1 MRKFIFTLLIGL
13 TSLMV
18 YGQDPVVLKIA
29 NVEVAPGTT
38 TATVDVTIDGFV
50 NMQSAA
56 FSLNYDSL
64 VLRYGSIT
72 NFNTALGLSISNF
85 GTPGTGSIKPGR
97 IRFLWDTPMANGQ
110 TVPNGTRLFS
120 IVFDILGGP
129 GSMSAITQS
138 NVDYVRNLMQVTNFS
153 SQNGSVRVT
162 TGGGG
167 GGGGF
172 VDPCPNV
179 TCASPTRLLFYG
191 DTIFASPGQQFK
203 MPIRVKNFKDIQ
215 TGDGSFSFDSTK
227 LKFISIKSDVL
238 TGAGMVF
245 ATPPAIKNGTIR
257 YSYFDN
263 DGLTKTVADGTVVF
277 EITFE
282 KISVMDDTS
291 RVCIGREPV
300 PVMDWAAVINGTAQS
315 VPFCIQAGTVIGRT
329 NPAPPVRFKLNT
341 TSGAEGS
348 TVCLDVTVEN
358 FIMIQNVQFSI
369 NWNPAH
375 LEYISTGMYGLS
387 LNPTTN
393 FNNTDSTLTFSWNTI
408 PPLVTLPN
416 GHKIFQIC
424 FRLVGDCIITVPVQ
438 ITSTP
443 REIEVV
449 GTYDGENDY
458 EFGTEITNGAI
469 TITCGDP
476 SICNINSTTNTSCF
490 GSADGAVS
498 ATVTPAQGLT
508 NCMCVWKN
516 SAGVVIKSTANLADC
531 NLANVAAGSYTLEL
545 ICSGTQQCTS
555 NAVVGQPDRINI
567 PGTGITNEACGTKG
581 SINVTGITGGNPPY
595 NTFTWNPNVGTTAN
609 VTNLDAGT
617 YMLTVTD
624 SKGCTGT
631 QSFVVTSSNTPLSG
645 TAVATPVKCFGG
657 NDGAITVTPSGGCPP
672 YTITPAVNNLT
683 AGSYTVTITDS
694 SVPVNTHTI
703 TNVMVTQP
711 SAPLTIMPD
720 PQNTQAGM
728 STGRITLTIAGGTQ
742 NYNIVWSSNATQ
754 IAANTNPATNLSVGT
769 YSVTVT
775 DANGCTAVAL
785 DIEIGEDTGPAEL
798 VKFETVGVSSN
809 FNGFGVNCNGN
820 CNGVI
825 SGNLADGTL
834 PVRLVLKIGN
844 VILTERNVT
853 ALGPFEFNNLC
864 AGNYTIEGINAAGTT
879 ISGAVTVTTP
889 SRLIG
894 GNPAIQC
901 VTEGE
906 SDGSI
911 SLNITTGVAPYTY
924 AWSTPGSI
932 TNVLSGL
939 EVGTYAVTV
948 TDANNCVITLG
959 NLDVRPCNVVDDEC
973 GKGNLLLTP
982 NGDQHNDNFVIT
994 CSEDLNG
1001 TLSIYDRWGR
1011 LVYNKML
1018 YDNTF
1023 IGIDNNNNELIEGS
1037 YIWIYEVNYGN
1048 GLRETFNGTLTLLK

>member
-13 TSLMV
+13 TSLMI

-64 VLRYGSIT
+64 VLRFNSIT
-72 NFNTALGLSISNF
+72 NFNTTLDLKNSNF
-85 GTPGTGSIKPGR
+85 GFPGTGSIKPGR
-97 IRFLWDTPMANGQ
+97 IRFLWDTPQANGQ

-129 GSMSAITQS
+129 GSMSAVTQS

-162 TGGGG
+162 TGGSG

-179 TCASPTRLLFYG
+179 ACASPTRLLFYG

-245 ATPPAIKNGTIR
+245 ATPPAVKNGTIR

-277 EITFE
+277 EITFQ
-282 KISVMDDTS
+282 KISAINDTS

-315 VPFCIQAGTVIGRT
+315 VPFCVQAGTVIGRT
-329 NPAPPVRFKLNT
+329 SVAPPVKFKLNT
-341 TSGAEGS
+341 GSGPKGS
-348 TVCLDVTVEN
+348 TVCLDLTVEN
-358 FIMIQNVQFSI
+358 FIMIQNAQFSI

-375 LEYISTGMYGLS
+375 LEYISTGMYSLSGLS
-387 LNPTTN
+387 MLN
-393 FNNTDSTLTFSWNTI
+393 FNNTSSSLTFSWNTT
-408 PPLVTLPN
+408 PPLITLPN
-416 GHKIFQIC
+416 NHKIFQIC
-424 FRLVGDCIITVPVQ
+424 FRLIGDCPITSPVQ
-438 ITSTP
+438 ITGMP
-443 REIEVV
+443 RQIEVN
-449 GTYDGENDY
+449 GTYDGVNDY

-469 TITCGDP
+469 TIACGDP
-476 SICNINSTTNTSCF
+476 SVCNINSTTNTSCF
-490 GSADGAVS
+490 GSTDGSVS
-498 ATVTPAQGLT
+498 ATVTPAQGST

-609 VTNLDAGT
+609 VTNLNAGT
-617 YMLTVTD
+617 YQLTVTD

-657 NDGAITVTPSGGCPP
+657 NDGAIAVTPSGGCPP
-672 YTITPAVNNLT
+672 YTITPTVSNLT

-694 SVPVNTHTI
+694 SVPVNTFTI
-703 TNVMVTQP
+703 PVTVTQP
-711 SAPLTIMPD
+711 TVPLTIMPV

-728 STGRITLTIAGGTQ
+728 STGRITLNITGGTQ

-785 DIEIGEDTGPAEL
+785 NIPIGEDSGPAVV

-825 SGNLADGTL
+825 TGNLADGTL

-844 VILTERNVT
+844 VVLTERNVT
-853 ALGPFEFNNLC
+853 ALGPIEFNNLC

-894 GNPAIQC
+894 GNPVIQC

-911 SLNITTGVAPYTY
+911 TLNITTGVAPYTY
-924 AWSTPGSI
+924 SWSTPGSVS
-932 TNVLSGL
+932 NVLFGL
-939 EVGTYAVTV
+939 EVGTYAVTI

-973 GKGNLLLTP
+973 GKGNLVLTP
-982 NGDQHNDNFVIT
+982 NGDQQNDNFVIT

-1048 GLRETFNGTLTLLK
+1048 GLRETFNGTLTILK

>member
-64 VLRYGSIT
+64 VLRFNSIT
-72 NFNTALGLSISNF
+72 NFNTTLDLKNSNF
-85 GTPGTGSIKPGR
+85 GFPGTGSIKPGR
-97 IRFLWDTPMANGQ
+97 IRFLWDTPQANGQ

-129 GSMSAITQS
+129 GSMSAVTQS

-162 TGGGG
+162 TGGSG

-179 TCASPTRLLFYG
+179 ACASPTRLLFYG
-191 DTIFASPGQQFK
+191 DTIFASPGQQIK

-227 LKFISIKSDVL
+227 LKFIDIKSTVL

-245 ATPPAIKNGTIR
+245 ATPPAVKNGTIR

-282 KISVMDDTS
+282 KISAINDTS

-315 VPFCIQAGTVIGRT
+315 VPFCVQAGTVIGRT
-329 NPAPPVRFKLNT
+329 SVAPPVKFKLNT
-341 TSGAEGS
+341 GSGPKGS
-348 TVCLDVTVEN
+348 TVCLDLTVEN
-358 FIMIQNVQFSI
+358 FIMIQNAQFSI

-375 LEYISTGMYGLS
+375 LEYISTGMYSLSGLS
-387 LNPTTN
+387 MLN
-393 FNNTDSTLTFSWNTI
+393 FNNTSSSLTFSWNTT
-408 PPLVTLPN
+408 PPLITLPN
-416 GHKIFQIC
+416 NHKIFQIC
-424 FRLVGDCIITVPVQ
+424 FRLIGDCPITAPVQ
-438 ITSTP
+438 ITGMP
-443 REIEVV
+443 RQIEVN
-449 GTYDGENDY
+449 GTYDGVNDY

-469 TITCGDP
+469 TIACGDP
-476 SICNINSTTNTSCF
+476 SVCNINSTTNTSCF
-490 GSADGAVS
+490 GSTDGAVS

-595 NTFTWNPNVGTTAN
+595 NIFTWNPNVGTTAN
-609 VTNLDAGT
+609 VTNLNAGT

-657 NDGAITVTPSGGCPP
+657 NDGAIAVTPSGGCPP
-672 YTITPAVNNLT
+672 YTVTPTLTNLT

-694 SVPVNTHTI
+694 SVPVNTFTI
-703 TNVMVTQP
+703 PNVTVTQP
-711 SAPLTIMPD
+711 TSPLTIVSD
-720 PQNTQAGM
+720 AQDTQAGM
-728 STGRITLTIAGGTQ
+728 STGRITLTITGGTQ

-754 IAANTNPATNLSVGT
+754 IAANTNPATNLSVGM

-775 DANGCTAVAL
+775 DANGCTAVAN
-785 DIEIGEDTGPAEL
+785 IPIGEVPGPDVL
-798 VKFETVGVSSN
+798 VKFETVRVSSN

-825 SGNLADGTL
+825 SGNLAEGTL

-844 VILTERNVT
+844 VVLTERNVT
-853 ALGPFEFNNLC
+853 ALGAFEFNNLC

-879 ISGAVTVTTP
+879 ISDAVTVTTP

-911 SLNITTGVAPYTY
+911 TLNITTGVAPYTY

-939 EVGTYAVTV
+939 EVGRYAVTV

-959 NLDVRPCNVVDDEC
+959 NLDVRPCNVVADEC
-973 GKGNLLLTP
+973 GKGNLVLTP
-982 NGDQHNDNFVIT
+982 NGDQQNDNFVIT

-1048 GLRETFNGTLTLLK
+1048 GLRETFNGTLTILK

>member
-227 LKFISIKSDVL
+227 LKFISIKSVVL

-458 EFGTEITNGAI
+458 EFGTEVTNGAI

-567 PGTGITNEACGTKG
+567 PGTGITNPTCGMKG

-617 YMLTVTD
+617 YQLTVTD

-657 NDGAITVTPSGGCPP
+657 NDGAITVAPSGGCPP
-672 YTITPAVNNLT
+672 YTVTPAVNNLT

-694 SVPVNTHTI
+694 SVPVNTFTI
-703 TNVMVTQP
+703 PVMVTQP
-711 SAPLTIMPD
+711 TSPLTIMPD
-720 PQNTQAGM
+720 PQNTQSGM

-820 CNGVI
+820 CNGAI

-844 VILTERNVT
+844 VVLTERNVT

-879 ISGAVTVTTP
+879 ISGGVTVTTP

-948 TDANNCVITLG
+948 TDANNCFITLG

-973 GKGNLLLTP
+973 GKGNLVLTP
-982 NGDQHNDNFVIT
+982 NGDQQNDNFVIT

>member
-64 VLRYGSIT
+64 VLRYGTIT

-85 GTPGTGSIKPGR
+85 GPPGTGSIKPGR

-162 TGGGG
+162 TGGSG

-179 TCASPTRLLFYG
+179 ACASPTRLLFYG
-191 DTIFASPGQQFK
+191 DTIFAASGQQFK
-203 MPIRVKNFKDIQ
+203 MPIRVRNFKDIQ

-282 KISVMDDTS
+282 KISAINDTS

-315 VPFCIQAGTVIGRT
+315 VPFCVQAGTVITGLP
-329 NPAPPVRFKLNT
+329 PAPPVKFNVNT
-341 TSGAEGS
+341 TSGAKGS

-358 FIMIQNVQFSI
+358 FIMMQNAQFSM

-375 LEYISTGMYGLS
+375 LEYISTGMYGLN
-387 LNPTTN
+387 LNPTMN
-393 FNNTDSTLTFSWNTI
+393 FNNTNSTLTFSWNTI

-416 GHKIFQIC
+416 GHKIFQVC
-424 FRLVGDCIITVPVQ
+424 FRLIGDCGVTTPVQ
-438 ITSTP
+438 ITGMP
-443 REIEVV
+443 REIEVI
-449 GTYDGENDY
+449 GNYGGINDY
-458 EFGTEITNGAI
+458 EFDTEITNGAI
-469 TITCGDP
+469 SITCPGM
-476 SICNINSTTNTSCF
+476 CEINGTTNTSCF

-498 ATVTPAQGLT
+498 ATVTPAQGST

-531 NLANVAAGSYTLEL
+531 NLANVAAGAYTLEL

-609 VTNLDAGT
+609 VTNLNAGT

-657 NDGAITVTPSGGCPP
+657 NDGAITVAPSGGCEP
-672 YTITPAVNNLT
+672 YTVTPTLTNLT
-683 AGSYTVTITDS
+683 AGAYTVTITDS
-694 SVPVNTHTI
+694 SVPVNTFTI
-703 TNVMVTQP
+703 PVTVTQP

-785 DIEIGEDTGPAEL
+785 NIPIGEDSGPAEL
-798 VKFETVGVSSN
+798 VRFETVGVSSN

-834 PVRLVLKIGN
+834 PVRLVLKRGN

-853 ALGPFEFNNLC
+853 ALGAFEFNNLC

-879 ISGAVTVTTP
+879 ISEAVTVTTP

-894 GNPAIQC
+894 GNPEIQC

-924 AWSTPGSI
+924 AWSTPGSVS
-932 TNVLSGL
+932 NVLFGL
-939 EVGTYAVTV
+939 EAGTYAVTI

>member
-50 NMQSAA
+50 NLQSAA

-85 GTPGTGSIKPGR
+85 GTPGVGSIKPGR

-162 TGGGG
+162 TGGSG

-179 TCASPTRLLFYG
+179 ACASPTRLLFYG

-282 KISVMDDTS
+282 KISVINDTS

-315 VPFCIQAGTVIGRT
+315 VPFCVQAGTVITGLG
-329 NPAPPVRFKLNT
+329 PAPPVKFNVNT
-341 TSGAEGS
+341 TSGVKGS
-348 TVCLDVTVEN
+348 TVCVDVTVED

-375 LEYISTGMYGLS
+375 LEYISTGMYGLPGI
-387 LNPTTN
+387 NPMN
-393 FNNTDSTLTFSWNTI
+393 SFNNTNSTLTFSWLTL
-408 PPLVTLPN
+408 PPLVTLPD
-416 GHKIFQIC
+416 GQKIFQVC
-424 FRLVGDCIITVPVQ
+424 FRLIGDCNITAPVQ
-438 ITSTP
+438 ITSMP

-449 GTYDGENDY
+449 GTYNGTNDF
-458 EFGTEITNGAI
+458 EFDTEITNGAI
-469 TITCGDP
+469 TITCGDT
-476 SICNINSTTNTSCF
+476 SVCNINSTTNTSCF

-516 SAGVVIKSTANLADC
+516 SSGVVIKSTANLADC

-567 PGTGITNEACGTKG
+567 PGTGITNEACGMKG

-609 VTNLDAGT
+609 VTNLNAGT

-703 TNVMVTQP
+703 TNVTVTQP
-711 SAPLTIMPD
+711 TSPVTIVSD
-720 PQNTQAGM
+720 AQNTQAGM
-728 STGRITLTIAGGTQ
+728 STGRITLTITGGTQ

-775 DANGCTAVAL
+775 DANGCTAVAN
-785 DIEIGEDTGPAEL
+785 IPIGEDSDEVL
-798 VKFETVGVSSN
+798 VKFETVRVSSN

-825 SGNLADGTL
+825 SGILASGTL
-834 PVRLVLKIGN
+834 PIRLVLKIGN
-844 VILTERNVT
+844 VVLTERNVT

-864 AGNYTIEGINAAGTT
+864 AGNYTIEGINVAGTT
-879 ISGAVTVTTP
+879 ISDAVTVTTP

-959 NLDVRPCNVVDDEC
+959 NLDVRPCNVGNDEC
-973 GKGNLLLTP
+973 GKGNLVLTP
-982 NGDQHNDNFVIT
+982 NGDQQNDNFVIT